1 MSFALEL
8 DVQVVAAASS
18 AYTPQQIQ
26 RRLEALRG
34 RKDDPETLRERE
46 FLLQLLNPPAQ
57 PPTHPPRS
65 LA

>member
-1 MSFALEL
+1 MPFALEL
-8 DVQVVAAASS
+8 DIQVVAAASS

-26 RRLEALRG
+26 RRLEMLRG
-34 RKDDPETLRERE
+34 RENDPETQRERE
-46 FLLQLLNPPAQ
+46 FLLQLLNQPAQ